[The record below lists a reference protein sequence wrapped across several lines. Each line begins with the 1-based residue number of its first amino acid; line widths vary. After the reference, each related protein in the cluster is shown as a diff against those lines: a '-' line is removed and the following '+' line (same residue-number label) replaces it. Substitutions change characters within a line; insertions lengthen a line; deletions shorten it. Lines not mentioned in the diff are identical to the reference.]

1 MNQVV
6 LAAIAVVA
14 TLLAFA
20 SIPDKG
26 DVFNSTRRV
35 CDTRTQFESLEDNG
49 EWQKAAELCQR
60 ALQSSNRKDLY
71 RVSILLDLA
80 RMQAEA
86 NLPELAVASAE
97 EAIRDLKSLP
107 VSDQPVYL
115 NEQLRAH
122 ALAAHLYRSQNKPQ
136 QAARIL
142 SDAQK
147 LSTKR
152 RIEPGGNLFECQL
165 KFEQAMSIASAKP
178 DQSQQLLGECVRL
191 ASKLAIAPKLYMHI
205 AETYAQTLRPE
216 QPYGVYMLE
225 YCRAET
231 KSQWGV
237 LYHKGMRQLATDQFD
252 EANRLLTEALDQLP
266 KRLST
271 DPRVFLCKRGIAECM
286 FRLGKFQAALALID
300 EERRLNLDFP
310 LTTERAF
317 MLHRAAQ
324 CHQALGQ
331 HRLALSLLEE
341 ERVILQPLLSKT
353 ALFKTKMWELME
365 DITDKADKPAQIH
378 LLEERFDYLT
388 STKGVL
394 SKKQVMALCSLAN
407 RICAYY
413 HQNGDYETVETVAR
427 RTIRL
432 VGQNTSMDIRHD
444 LARIY
449 NVRGHSRAERKMR
462 RSAAEDLS
470 QFIALS
476 HGLESAETLART
488 ANSAASLFIESKDF
502 REGIRMLNVA
512 YKYYDDPALKNHM
525 LSIRKELEAKL
536 GN

>member
-6 LAAIAVVA
+6 LAAIAVVT

-20 SIPDKG
+20 SIPDNG
-26 DVFNSTRRV
+26 DAFNSTRRV
-35 CDTRTQFESLEDNG
+35 CDTRTQFESLEDKG

-60 ALQSSNRKDLY
+60 ALQSSDKKDLY

-86 NLPELAVASAE
+86 NLPELAIASAE

-142 SDAQK
+142 SDAQNMT
-147 LSTKR
+147 TKR
-152 RIEPGGNLFECQL
+152 HIEPGGNLFECQL
-165 KFEQAMSIASAKP
+165 KFEQAMSIAQAKP
-178 DQSQQLLGECVRL
+178 EQSRQLLHECVRL
-191 ASKLAIAPKLYMHI
+191 ASRLAIAPKLYMHI
-205 AETYAQTLRPE
+205 AETYALSLRPE
-216 QPYGVYMLE
+216 QPYGIEMLE

-237 LYHKGMRQLATDQFD
+237 LYHKGMRQLATDQFE
-252 EANRLLTEALDQLP
+252 EANRLLTEALDHLP
-266 KRLST
+266 ERLST

-286 FRLGKFQAALALID
+286 FHLGNCQAALELID
-300 EERRLNLDFP
+300 EERRLNLDYP

-317 MLHRAAQ
+317 LLHRAAQ

-331 HRLALSLLEE
+331 SRLALSLLQE
-341 ERVILQPLLSKT
+341 ERIILQPLLSKT

-365 DITDKADKPAQIH
+365 DITDKADKPAHVH

-394 SKKQVMALCSLAN
+394 SKKQIMALCSLAN

-413 HQNGDYETVETVAR
+413 HQTGAYATVETVAR
-427 RTIRL
+427 RAINL
-432 VGQNTSMDIRHD
+432 VGPNISKDIRHE
-444 LARIY
+444 LAGLY

-462 RSAAEDLS
+462 RLAAEDLS
-470 QFIALS
+470 RFIALS
-476 HGLESAETLART
+476 LGFESADTLART
-488 ANSAASLFIESKDF
+488 ANSAASLFIEGKDF

-512 YKYYDDPALKNHM
+512 YKYYDDPAMKNHM

-536 GN
+536 GD